1 MNRRYFVKLAL
12 LLGTSGFRVGNCA
25 NAIPV
30 RGEEGFG
37 DFTAEARRPQSKEF
51 LIKKHSDLCELCVS
65 VVNIPSQ

>member
-1 MNRRYFVKLAL
+1 MNRRYFVKLAF

-30 RGEEGFG
+30 RGEEGFR

-51 LIKKHSDLCELCVS
+51 LIKKYSDLCVS